1 MKYDFNLEKIIG
13 LLENIDKVVDDFSEK
28 QKSKDE
34 TKKSEN
40 VETKNCT
47 LEDLKQSL
55 INKLNNYV
63 GKLCNLEKEIEL
75 LKIILDYETK
85 N

>member
-1 MKYDFNLEKIIG
+1 MNDDFNLEKLIG
-13 LLENIDKVVDDFSEK
+13 LSETIDKAVDEYFEK
-28 QKSKDE
+28 QKIKDE

-40 VETKNCT
+40 VGVKNYT